1 MESHDKKLTISAYS
15 DKKLKKK
22 DPDQFVIPI
31 NPEQYAQTFKV
42 KNDTTPTQGAQG
54 SEARFKSAEPEQL
67 KLDFV
72 LDGTGT
78 VYGYAGS
85 EESVPKQL
93 QKLKQTV
100 YNIKGPIHQPRYV
113 KLVWT
118 DFTFD
123 CKLSEMTVTFVL
135 FDPEGTPLR
144 AKVSATFI
152 RYKETERRV
161 REEGKSSPDL
171 THARNVTEADSLPLL
186 THEIYG
192 KPDYYLEVARANGLT
207 SCRRIPP
214 QRRQLVFYPLDNT
227 ES

>member
-1 MESHDKKLTISAYS
+1 MESHVKKLTIYAYS
-15 DKKLKKK
+15 DKKLQKK
-22 DPDQFVIPI
+22 DADQFVVPI
-31 NPEQYAQTFKV
+31 NPEQYALTFKV
-42 KNDTTPTQGAQG
+42 KNDATATQGAQG

-78 VYGYAGS
+78 VYGYASSG
-85 EESVPKQL
+85 ENVPEQL

-100 YNIKGPIHQPRYV
+100 YHIKGPIHQPRYV

-118 DFTFD
+118 GFTFD

-135 FDPEGTPLR
+135 FDPEGAPLR

-152 RYKETERRV
+152 RYKETGRRV

-171 THARNVTEADSLPLL
+171 THTREVTEADNLPLM

-207 SCRRIPP
+207 SCRRIPA
-214 QRRQLVFYPLDNT
+214 QKRQLVFHPLDNA